1 VRPWIAA
8 VGLLGVIGAIAV
20 ATVTSS
26 ASASPAKTARAAQAC
41 GQDVSYINSI
51 KDPDGVFK
59 KLPASIQ
66 ARYGPWPYSVRATPW
81 STSKPVKGPWK
92 IGLITFPV
100 GSPWLADVIKQV
112 GTEFNA
118 AKAKGLTTGSLVK
131 YIQASY
137 ATATPEQQAA
147 AIQQM
152 VRQGV
157 NGILL
162 LPLAGPPLVPAIDA
176 AGKAG
181 VPVVILDNVIDGSK
195 YAVNVWSQNNSP
207 AAAGV
212 AGLVKKGN
220 ILMVRGIAGNP
231 VEQAFQDAAIA
242 DIKACPGLKVVGT
255 VWGKWTNATATAEV
269 AKWLAAHPDVK
280 VDGVI
285 QNGIMMAGIIQAF
298 LQAGRPVP
306 PISGGGCQ
314 GGELSWWLAHKSTY
328 KSVATCFNGFQTG
341 WSEFR
346 ILLRILAGNG
356 LKVRDIHVPV
366 PVVTNQNLSVYA
378 TPGKPLSWPG
388 EPRGPIN
395 GWAPNTFLDGY
406 FNKPGNPGGF

>member
-1 VRPWIAA
+1 
-8 VGLLGVIGAIAV
+8 
-20 ATVTSS
+20 SS
-26 ASASPAKTARAAQAC
+26 ASASSAKTAKAAQAC

-59 KLPASIQ
+59 KLPAAIQ

-81 STSKPVKGPWK
+81 TTSKPVKGPWK

-112 GTEFNA
+112 GTESDK

-181 VPVVILDNVIDGSK
+181 VPVV
-195 YAVNVWSQNNSP
+195 
-207 AAAGV
+207 
-212 AGLVKKGN
+212 
-220 ILMVRGIAGNP
+220 
-231 VEQAFQDAAIA
+231 
-242 DIKACPGLKVVGT
+242 
-255 VWGKWTNATATAEV
+255 
-269 AKWLAAHPDVK
+269 
-280 VDGVI
+280 
-285 QNGIMMAGIIQAF
+285 
-298 LQAGRPVP
+298 
-306 PISGGGCQ
+306 
-314 GGELSWWLAHKSTY
+314 
-328 KSVATCFNGFQTG
+328 
-341 WSEFR
+341 
-346 ILLRILAGNG
+346 
-356 LKVRDIHVPV
+356 
-366 PVVTNQNLSVYA
+366 
-378 TPGKPLSWPG
+378 
-388 EPRGPIN
+388 
-395 GWAPNTFLDGY
+395 
-406 FNKPGNPGGF
+406 